1 MRFRTRTQEVE
12 AIQYTGGNAAEV
24 MTKCPVASAH
34 SDGHGREWIQ
44 VLDCDNERVMARPGD
59 YILTL
64 DGGWA
69 ATDGGWFE
77 SRYEPIPDLIRT
89 VEDYEGLPDGTILE
103 VVEVNSETTWVTAGA
118 VGVVRSGRVVLTGRL
133 DVYGPY
139 QAFRAGL
146 VCSVVRLGGGEQ

>member
-12 AIQYTGGNAAEV
+12 AIQYTGDNAAEV
-24 MTKCPVASAH
+24 MAKCPVASAH

-69 ATDGGWFE
+69 VTDGGWFE

-89 VEDYEGLPDGTILE
+89 VEDYEGLPAESIL
-103 VVEVNSETTWVTAGA
+103 VVVDKGYSNLKKDELRYAHECHPTYAILGI
-118 VGVVRSGRVVLTGRL
+118 
-133 DVYGPY
+133 
-139 QAFRAGL
+139 
-146 VCSVVRLGGGEQ
+146 VCSVVRLGGDGQ

>member
-24 MTKCPVASAH
+24 MAKCPVASAH

-69 ATDGGWFE
+69 VTDGGWFE

-89 VEDYEGLPDGTILE
+89 VEDYEGLPGESILWIE
-103 VVEVNSETTWVTAGA
+103 ESQIGAMINVSLTKLGNLFFPAGIAREFTAEQLHA
-118 VGVVRSGRVVLTGRL
+118 QR
-133 DVYGPY
+133 Y
-139 QAFRAGL
+139 
-146 VCSVVRLGGGEQ
+146 VCSVVRLGGDG

>member
-24 MTKCPVASAH
+24 MALCPKASAH

-69 ATDGGWFE
+69 VTDGGWFE
-77 SRYEPIPDLIRT
+77 SRHEPVPDLIRT
-89 VEDYEGLPDGTILE
+89 VNDYEGLPDGTILWAE
-103 VVEVNSETTWVTAGA
+103 DSKIGALVATSVTKVGPWFLLAGIA
-118 VGVVRSGRVVLTGRL
+118 HGYVAEALVADG
-133 DVYGPY
+133 Y
-139 QAFRAGL
+139 
-146 VCSVVRLGGGEQ
+146 VCSVVRLGGEQ